1 MPENKIRLSQAIS
14 EEGGLYMT
22 YEAWKFYQGYIAILL
37 RRLDGDLKPIRKDA
51 IKVISLFPDIIDD
64 SKSQPDDDL
73 ITLDAVRIA
82 LVTTHILLC
91 HLKNQRRERRACSKN
106 RSNRH

>member
-37 RRLDGDLKPIRKDA
+37 RRLDGDLKPIWKDA
-51 IKVISLFPDIIDD
+51 IKVISLFPNIIDD
-64 SKSQPDDDL
+64 SKSRPDDDL

-82 LVTTHILLC
+82 LATIHILLC
-91 HLKNQRRERRACSKN
+91 HLKNQKRGRRACSKN